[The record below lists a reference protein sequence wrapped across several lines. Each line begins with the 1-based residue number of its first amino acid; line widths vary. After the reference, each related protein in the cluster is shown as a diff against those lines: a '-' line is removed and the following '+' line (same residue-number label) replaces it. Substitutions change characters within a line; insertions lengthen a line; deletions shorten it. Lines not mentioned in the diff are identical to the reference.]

1 MLCGPASAAT
11 KISVGCD
18 GPSAAGFRLA
28 TEVGLWVALV
38 FIDGS
43 SDAVHLLANAVITA
57 SRVPDTPVPRSMG
70 RDQL

>member
-1 MLCGPASAAT
+1 MLCGPALAAT
-11 KISVGCD
+11 GISVGCG

-28 TEVGLWVALV
+28 TEVGLRVAMV

-43 SDAVHLLANAVITA
+43 SDAVNLLANAVIAA
-57 SRVPDTPVPRSMG
+57 SGVPDTPVSRTLG

>member
-1 MLCGPASAAT
+1 MLCGPAPAAT
-11 KISVGCD
+11 EISVGCG

-43 SDAVHLLANAVITA
+43 SDAVHLLANAVIAA
-57 SRVPDTPVPRSMG
+57 SRVPDAPVSRTMG
-70 RDQL
+70 RDQV